1 MALLSLQLCLLK
13 RFRWGRI
20 LHQARENSLI
30 NNSWNTFD
38 CYHCSNSME
47 SFVLTD
53 KDIVMD
59 FEDFEEGPN
68 GVDLA
73 EMDNVTEMLSRLTSK
88 DEGILLQS

>member
-20 LHQARENSLI
+20 LHQAGENSLI

-47 SFVLTD
+47 SFVLSD
-53 KDIVMD
+53 KDIVM
-59 FEDFEEGPN
+59 DFEEGPN

>member
-59 FEDFEEGPN
+59 FEEGPN

>member
-1 MALLSLQLCLLK
+1 
-13 RFRWGRI
+13 
-20 LHQARENSLI
+20 
-30 NNSWNTFD
+30 
-38 CYHCSNSME
+38 ME

-88 DEGILLQS
+88 DEGVVQP